1 VQPDQ
6 LEQLGN
12 ALAGRYTI
20 ERELGRGLAP
30 GTPAVPGVAQEDESG
45 LMVLRLAGQPP
56 SLRERLETLRAPDW
70 SSSFQETTMR
80 LVDPLIAELEQEAE
94 STRRVLERIPEARLS
109 WRPHP
114 KSMSLG
120 QLALHIA
127 TTPGGVARVAAQD
140 TMEKPQF
147 DRPEPKSKREVLEAL
162 EQSVASAMEFLRGLD
177 DTRATQTW
185 TMTSAGKP
193 IFSLPR
199 IGVVRTIMLNHWYHH
214 RGEMQV
220 YLRLLNVPVA
230 PVYGPT
236 ADEDPFVASGA
247 GALQAT

>member
-1 VQPDQ
+1 
-6 LEQLGN
+6 
-12 ALAGRYTI
+12 
-20 ERELGRGLAP
+20 
-30 GTPAVPGVAQEDESG
+30 
-45 LMVLRLAGQPP
+45 
-56 SLRERLETLRAPDW
+56 
-70 SSSFQETTMR
+70 MR

-94 STRRVLERIPEARLS
+94 STRRVLERIPEDKLG

-127 TTPGGVARVAAQD
+127 TTPGGVAQVAAQD
-140 TMEKPQF
+140 TMESPQF

-162 EQSVASAMEFLRGLD
+162 GQSVAMAMEFLRGLD
-177 DTRATQTW
+177 DARATQNW
-185 TMTSAGKP
+185 TMTLAGKA

-199 IGVVRTIMLNHWYHH
+199 IGFVRTIMLNHWYHH

-220 YLRLLNVPVA
+220 YLRLLDVPVP

-236 ADEDPFVASGA
+236 ADENPFVASGV
-247 GALQAT
+247 GELQTT